1 MNEIELIRRAKNVTR
16 NAALGLYALSIVAAF
31 IFVQFGYP
39 GEVMNYIISN
49 FIAASIAMLVA
60 HFLLL
65 FIYRS
70 KKDQMKKTVKEPE
83 EIDEES
89 DT

>member
-16 NAALGLYALSIVAAF
+16 DAAIGLYAISIVATF
-31 IFVQFGYP
+31 IFVQFEYP
-39 GEVMNYIISN
+39 DEAINYIISN
-49 FIAASIAMLVA
+49 FIAASIAMLIA
-60 HFLLL
+60 HILLQ

-70 KKDQMKKTVKEPE
+70 KKDQIKKTVKEPE
-83 EIDEES
+83 EIDEEF